1 MAPVFMMDI
10 TYTDILKIA
19 IAFALGALLGI
30 EREYRNKPA
39 GFRTLI
45 MITVGAT
52 LFTILSYRINSST
65 PDRIAA
71 NIITGIGF
79 IGAGVI
85 FKEGLKVSGMT
96 TAATIWMAAA
106 VGMAVGYGAYYLAG
120 GVTIIMLFTLT
131 LLSKLEDFLK
141 SFYKVNYYRIS
152 FAASEYSEEELEKEF
167 SGLGLKFRK
176 DKEAKN
182 HEGITVYYD
191 LSAKPKGIE
200 ALNNFLKQNKA
211 IREFE
216 SDSQ

>member
-1 MAPVFMMDI
+1 MMDI
-10 TYTDILKIA
+10 SYTDILKIA
-19 IAFALGALLGI
+19 IAFVLGAALGL

-85 FKEGLKVSGMT
+85 FKEGMKVSGMT

-120 GVTIIMLFTLT
+120 GVTLVMLFTLI
-131 LLSKLEDFLK
+131 LLSKLEGVFERFHLVK
-141 SFYKVNYYRIS
+141 FYRIS
-152 FAASEYSEEELEKEF
+152 FMSNDFSLTELQKKFDE
-167 SGLGLKFRK
+167 LGLNFHK
-176 DKEAKN
+176 DKEIKN
-182 HEGITVYYD
+182 KDEITVFYKF
-191 LSAKPKGIE
+191 SAEQKE
-200 ALNNFLKQNKA
+200 FELLNAYLMENKA
-211 IREFE
+211 ISGFE
-216 SDSQ
+216 M

>member
-1 MAPVFMMDI
+1 MDI
-10 TYTDILKIA
+10 TYTDIIKIMV
-19 IAFALGALLGI
+19 AFALGSLIGL

-52 LFTILSYRINSST
+52 VFTILSYRINSTT

-96 TAATIWMAAA
+96 TAATIWIAAA

-120 GVTIIMLFTLT
+120 GVTFIMLITLI
-131 LLSKLEDFLK
+131 LLSKIEHLFDSLHIVK
-141 SFYKVNYYRIS
+141 MYKIS
-152 FAASEYSEEELEKEF
+152 FLANTYSMEELEGIFKEHA
-167 SGLGLKFRK
+167 LKFNK
-176 DKEAKN
+176 DKEIKN
-182 HEGITVYYD
+182 HDEITIYYK
-191 LSAKPKGIE
+191 LTAKE
-200 ALNNFLKQNKA
+200 AEFDILNKYLMTNKL
-211 IREFE
+211 ITGLEM
-216 SDSQ
+216 

>member
-1 MAPVFMMDI
+1 MDI
-10 TYTDILKIA
+10 SYTDILKIA
-19 IAFALGALLGI
+19 IAFALGALLGM

-52 LFTILSYRINSST
+52 VFTILSYRINSST

-85 FKEGLKVSGMT
+85 FKEGMKVSGMT

-120 GVTIIMLFTLT
+120 GVTLVMLFTLI
-131 LLSKLEDFLK
+131 LLSKLEGF
-141 SFYKVNYYRIS
+141 FW
-152 FAASEYSEEELEKEF
+152 E
-167 SGLGLKFRK
+167 
-176 DKEAKN
+176 
-182 HEGITVYYD
+182 IT
-191 LSAKPKGIE
+191 PG
-200 ALNNFLKQNKA
+200 
-211 IREFE
+211 
-216 SDSQ
+216 

>member
-1 MAPVFMMDI
+1 MDI
-10 TYTDILKIA
+10 TYTDIIKIMV
-19 IAFALGALLGI
+19 AFALGSLIGL

-52 LFTILSYRINSST
+52 VFTILSYRINSTT

-96 TAATIWMAAA
+96 TAATIWIAAA

-120 GVTIIMLFTLT
+120 GVTFIMLITLI
-131 LLSKLEDFLK
+131 LLSKIEHLFDSLHIVK
-141 SFYKVNYYRIS
+141 MYKIS
-152 FAASEYSEEELEKEF
+152 FLANTYSMEELEGIFKEHA
-167 SGLGLKFRK
+167 LKFNK
-176 DKEAKN
+176 DKEVKN
-182 HEGITVYYD
+182 HDEITIYYK
-191 LSAKPKGIE
+191 LTAKE
-200 ALNNFLKQNKA
+200 AEFDILNKYLMTNKL
-211 IREFE
+211 ITGLEM
-216 SDSQ
+216 

>member
-1 MAPVFMMDI
+1 MDI
-10 TYTDILKIA
+10 SYTDILKIA

-52 LFTILSYRINSST
+52 LFTILSYRINSIT

-85 FKEGLKVSGMT
+85 FKEGLKVNGMT

-106 VGMAVGYGAYYLAG
+106 VGMAVGYGAYYLAA
-120 GVTIIMLFTLT
+120 GVTIVMLITLI
-131 LLSKLEDFLK
+131 LLSKLEIYLERFH
-141 SFYKVNYYRIS
+141 KVKYYRIS
-152 FAASEYSEEELEKEF
+152 FVASEYSVKELEKEF
-167 SGLGLKFRK
+167 SGLGLNFRK
-176 DKEAKN
+176 EKEAKDQD
-182 HEGITVYYD
+182 GITVYYD
-191 LSAKPKGIE
+191 LSANPKGID
-200 ALNNFLKQNKA
+200 ALNNFLMQNKA

-216 SDSQ
+216 SDTH

>member
-1 MAPVFMMDI
+1 MDI
-10 TYTDILKIA
+10 SYTDILKIA
-19 IAFALGALLGI
+19 IAFALGALLGM

-52 LFTILSYRINSST
+52 VFTILSYRINSST

-85 FKEGLKVSGMT
+85 FKEGMKVSGMT

-120 GVTIIMLFTLT
+120 GVTLVMLFTLI
-131 LLSKLEDFLK
+131 LLSKLEGFFGRLHQVK
-141 SFYKVNYYRIS
+141 FYRIT
-152 FAASEYSEEELEKEF
+152 FIGTEYSLEELEKKF
-167 SGLGLKFRK
+167 SEIGLNFRR

-182 HEGITVYYD
+182 HNEITVYYKFSD
-191 LSAKPKGIE
+191 KQSEFAK
-200 ALNNFLKQNKA
+200 LNVYLMQNKA
-211 IREFE
+211 ISGFE
-216 SDSQ
+216 M